1 MEHARPA
8 TAGDLDALVTLWDM
22 AVQELDGA
30 RGGLLLAGS
39 LVRDDLA
46 GYLAGALEDADRLL
60 VVGLIDDVRVGISS
74 VTCDRT
80 RRETVGDLEL
90 IFVDPSA
97 RQVGVAEAMVEIVLS
112 WCAAHDCVGVDAPAL
127 PGNRPAKAFFE
138 EQGFLARLLV
148 MHHPLIGGEGG
159 AGDGPA

>member
-1 MEHARPA
+1 VEHARPA
-8 TAGDLDALVTLWDM
+8 NPADLDALVTLWDM
-22 AVQELDGA
+22 AVRELDGA

-39 LVRDDLA
+39 LVRDDLG
-46 GYLAGALEDADRLL
+46 GYLAAGLEDPDRLL
-60 VVGLIDDVRVGISS
+60 VAGLIDDVRVGIGS
-74 VTCDRT
+74 VICDRS

-97 RQVGVAEAMVEIVLS
+97 RQVGVAEAMIEIVLG
-112 WCAAHDCVGVDAPAL
+112 WCAAKHCVGVDAPAL

-148 MHHPLIGGEGG
+148 MHHPLAEPDGGTGG
-159 AGDGPA
+159 RPA

>member
-1 MEHARPA
+1 MEHARLA
-8 TAGDLDALVTLWDM
+8 TTADLDALVSLWHM

-46 GYLAGALEDADRLL
+46 GYLADALEDPDRLL
-60 VVGLIDDVRVGISS
+60 VVGLIDEVRVGIGS
-74 VTCDRT
+74 VICDRT

-112 WCAAHDCVGVDAPAL
+112 WCAAKDCVGVDAPAL

-148 MHHPLIGGEGG
+148 MHHPLAEGERGESG
-159 AGDGPA
+159 RPA

>member
-1 MEHARPA
+1 VEHARPA
-8 TAGDLDALVTLWDM
+8 TAADLDALATLWEM
-22 AVQELDGA
+22 AVQELDGV
-30 RGGLLLAGS
+30 RGGLLLAGI
-39 LVRDDLA
+39 LVRDDLS
-46 GYLAGALEDADRLL
+46 GYLAAALEDPDHLL
-60 VVGLIDDVRVGISS
+60 VVGLIDDVRVGLGS

-97 RQVGVAEAMVEIVLS
+97 RQVGVAEAMVEIVLG
-112 WCAAHDCVGVDAPAL
+112 WCAAKGCVGVDAPAL

-148 MHHPLIGGEGG
+148 MHHPLS
-159 AGDGPA
+159 GPG

>member
-1 MEHARPA
+1 VEHARPA
-8 TAGDLDALVTLWDM
+8 TAADLDALVTLWDM
-22 AVQELDGA
+22 AVQELDGV

-39 LVRDDLA
+39 LVRDDLPA
-46 GYLAGALEDADRLL
+46 YLAEALEDSDHLL
-60 VVGLIDDVRVGISS
+60 VVGLIDDVRVGLGS

-80 RRETVGDLEL
+80 RRQTVGDLEL

-97 RQVGVAEAMVEIVLS
+97 RQVGVAEAMVEIVLG
-112 WCAAHDCVGVDAPAL
+112 WCAAKDCVGVDAPAL

-148 MHHPLIGGEGG
+148 MHHPLSPGGGG
-159 AGDGPA
+159 AGDRPA